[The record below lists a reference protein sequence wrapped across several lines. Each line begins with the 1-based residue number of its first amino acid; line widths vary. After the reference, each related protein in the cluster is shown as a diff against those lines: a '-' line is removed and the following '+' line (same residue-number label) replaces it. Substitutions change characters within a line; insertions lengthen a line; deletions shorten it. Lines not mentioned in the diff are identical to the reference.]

1 MTDQLVRA
9 YGSAKGFHQQ
19 TLDRWLGLSE
29 VDREA
34 LLDLAQGLKLGENHF
49 RDFLDWLEEIALRDG
64 LSFRDVLNG
73 AALARISSDPRLGRS
88 DKLKRMKEE
97 LRRLRFPRLARLEDE
112 IESRVREMKLGP
124 LIQISF
130 PPGLE
135 GGELTVQIKAASHET
150 LQKLVEE
157 LVGALEK
164 RAMKEIFSLFKGRD
178 DARV

>member
-1 MTDQLVRA
+1 M
-9 YGSAKGFHQQ
+9 
-19 TLDRWLGLSE
+19 
-29 VDREA
+29 
-34 LLDLAQGLKLGENHF
+34 

-112 IESRVREMKLGP
+112 IQRRVQEMKLGP

-135 GGELTVQIKAASHET
+135 GGELTVQVKASSHET
-150 LQKLVEE
+150 LRKLVEE
-157 LVGALEK
+157 LAGTLEK
-164 RAMKEIFSLFKGRD
+164 RAMKEIFALLRGGE
-178 DARV
+178 DARL